1 MTSSANFGEFP
12 YRPSPLAQKLF
23 GVRDLK
29 RILETTVREL
39 GDIFSA
45 DACQVM
51 LSNPLDPNVTSIC
64 EYRSAPD
71 AVEAEACVT
80 VPLVLQG
87 RTFGSVSVSRDTQL
101 TPDELNA
108 LRVLLGELGDIIRLA
123 QINDIV
129 QRDTFRETF
138 LVEIG
143 NVMAYSMGIGD
154 ALFLVVN
161 ILGKAL
167 QASRCLFICTDEH
180 QTGWKCY
187 EFWQQDKVASCQ
199 EYYWP
204 ATDSPLV
211 AQVLLS
217 RTPLKVF
224 EGRMNSYVSPVQ
236 EELQFINVKSLL
248 GIPLRSEKGTHG
260 CVILQQ
266 CDYRRAWTR
275 SETDMVQNVA
285 DKVAEALLKLP
296 AEKLARE
303 PIMQLHQRIVTAN
316 PPEQSTSDVQLRRAL
331 KGALGQQAIPSARK
345 TSQQAVPAAA
355 KPTPPAPA
363 PVAPPPPA
371 PAAPSPSAVP
381 DPAQQTPMQ
390 PPPAPAPGQPAA
402 SPGQTSGQFAQYAPE
417 QQAPPQQGKAAPG
430 QIPPEQAQPAG
441 HAPLDQS
448 GVHGQIPAQQGQ
460 PADPVAPPGADST
473 SGVWSS
479 PAVAID
485 YTQAPEIPTPHS
497 PSGSLD
503 VTATMPVTPLESL
516 AAEEPTGPSPTIKPI
531 TRTGRTDSA
540 LVKPGGDLSASG
552 RQPRLSL
559 DIDLNAVPDKAED
572 PYADLDFGDVPEA
585 AAPPAVSESQQAAPA
600 AQTQPAAPTPP
611 SASDSAPPPVT
622 TSLSDAITQAAS
634 AGPATSGDNGQ
645 AAAPTSAIGQ
655 QTSASPN
662 QDIGSSAAP
671 GASGNEAAPAEPASS
686 GWGNLDDIPT
696 PKSAGLA
703 GATGPGGAS
712 GGGAAW
718 GNLDAIP
725 TPASAGGGLGGLKGS
740 MLGKAKATSAASPM
754 MSSFRKGRGTDAPPG
769 AEAAPA
775 TPAEPLDE
783 EAAKKKLDQIMSSSA
798 DETSDY
804 IYQTPGL
811 DDRLLGRIAG
821 WVAQIEQKDRYKN
834 GHARQVAQYAVAIAE
849 ELGMKPP
856 EVATVRQAAL
866 VHDLGKLGI
875 AQQILQKADD
885 ALEDDQFVLKMGHAV
900 AGAQLL
906 ESFPDLKHLAPIVI
920 AHHEE
925 YDGEGFPQGLKGDE
939 IPVAARIIG
948 VANSYHELVAV
959 KVYGAGM
966 NADDAQKQM
975 VEGAGSQFDP
985 TLVEALI
992 QAIKSG
998 KVPAS
1003 F

>member
-1 MTSSANFGEFP
+1 V
-12 YRPSPLAQKLF
+12 QKLF

-39 GDIFSA
+39 GDTFNA

-64 EYRSAPD
+64 EFRAAPD
-71 AVEAEACVT
+71 ASDGETCVT

-167 QASRCLFICTDEH
+167 QASRCLFICTDE
-180 QTGWKCY
+180 QQAGWKCY

-248 GIPLRSEKGTHG
+248 GVPLRSEKGTHG

-316 PPEQSTSDVQLRRAL
+316 PQDQGQSDVQLRRAL

-345 TSQQAVPAAA
+345 TSQQQIPAAKA
-355 KPTPPAPA
+355 PPP
-363 PVAPPPPA
+363 PPPPPPA
-371 PAAPSPSAVP
+371 PPPAPPSPAVTMA
-381 DPAQQTPMQ
+381 DPMVANVEGTGIPMGFAAAEPAPPVAQAQPSLPQPPAMQ
-390 PPPAPAPGQPAA
+390 PPAMQPAA
-402 SPGQTSGQFAQYAPE
+402 EVQVETPPPV
-417 QQAPPQQGKAAPG
+417 QAPAA
-430 QIPPEQAQPAG
+430 ETA
-441 HAPLDQS
+441 
-448 GVHGQIPAQQGQ
+448 
-460 PADPVAPPGADST
+460 

-485 YTQAPEIPTPHS
+485 YTRSPDVPTPQT

-503 VTATMPVTPLESL
+503 VTATMPVTPIESL
-516 AAEEPTGPSPTIKPI
+516 APTADAGPSPTIKPI
-531 TRTGRTDSA
+531 TRTGRTDTA
-540 LVKPGGDLSASG
+540 LQKPSEDALTSG
-552 RQPRLSL
+552 RQARMSVE
-559 DIDLNAVPDKAED
+559 IDLGAVPPKAED
-572 PYADLDFGDVPEA
+572 PYADLDFGDEPP
-585 AAPPAVSESQQAAPA
+585 APPAVPAQPPAQQAE
-600 AQTQPAAPTPP
+600 P
-611 SASDSAPPPVT
+611 SAPSVSPLADAIVAQAMPVEPVMPPPV
-622 TSLSDAITQAAS
+622 
-634 AGPATSGDNGQ
+634 
-645 AAAPTSAIGQ
+645 
-655 QTSASPN
+655 
-662 QDIGSSAAP
+662 
-671 GASGNEAAPAEPASS
+671 APAEAPPASAVAQSTTVPAGTAEPVSEAGGWGNLDAIPTPKAS
-686 GWGNLDDIPT
+686 GAATAPGVAPSWGNLDDIPT
-696 PKSAGLA
+696 P
-703 GATGPGGAS
+703 T
-712 GGGAAW
+712 
-718 GNLDAIP
+718 
-725 TPASAGGGLGGLKGS
+725 SAGGAGLGGGLKGS
-740 MLGKAKATSAASPM
+740 MMSKAKATSAASPL
-754 MSSFRKGRGTDAPPG
+754 MSSFKKSRGTEAAGTPPSPPAASAPP
-769 AEAAPA
+769 APIDEA
-775 TPAEPLDE
+775 
-783 EAAKKKLDQIMSSSA
+783 AAKKKLDQIMSTA
-798 DETSDY
+798 TNETSDY
-804 IYQTPGL
+804 IFQTPGL
-811 DDRLLGRIAG
+811 DARLLGRIDG

-849 ELGMKPP
+849 ELGMKEPD
-856 EVATVRQAAL
+856 VATVRQAAL

-875 AQQILQKADD
+875 HQQILQKADD
-885 ALEDDQFVLKMGHAV
+885 SLEDEQFVLKMGHAV

-906 ESFPDLKHLAPIVI
+906 ESFPDLKHLAPIVM

-939 IPVAARIIG
+939 IPVAARIVC
-948 VANSYHELVAV
+948 VANSYHELVAD

-966 NADDAQKQM
+966 NPTEAQQQM

-992 QAIKSG
+992 QAIQSG
-998 KVPAS
+998 KVPPS
-1003 F
+1003 C